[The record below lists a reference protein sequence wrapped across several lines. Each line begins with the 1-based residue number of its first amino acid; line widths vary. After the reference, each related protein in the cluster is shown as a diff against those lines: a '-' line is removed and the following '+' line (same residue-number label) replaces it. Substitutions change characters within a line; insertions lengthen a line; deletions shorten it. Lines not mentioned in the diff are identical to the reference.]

1 MAIGYS
7 RIIAKYNPQ
16 YFKNWVAFI
25 LKEFV
30 LLIDEKNVIMLT
42 DEGDEKIIDFSLL
55 EVFLLEKNEISL
67 KFRNVSGCAIGCT
80 LKYGSEFY
88 SHEYYSMDELL
99 DDKDYSGLY
108 SSLLARF
115 NELSKQSM
123 VGGFIFDREGYTD
136 DFVNFE

>member
-7 RIIAKYNPQ
+7 RIIAKYDHQ
-16 YFKNWVAFI
+16 YFKNWVTFI
-25 LKEFV
+25 LEEFV

-55 EVFLLEKNEISL
+55 EFFFLKKNEISL

-80 LKYGSEFY
+80 LKCGPGFY

-108 SSLLARF
+108 NSLLAR
-115 NELSKQSM
+115 
-123 VGGFIFDREGYTD
+123 V
-136 DFVNFE
+136 